1 MPLNWVPCMTILF
14 WLTFVYLFW
23 KIGDSFPILHP
34 KHGTFSIEQ
43 AVSRVG
49 IIGVTVMAI
58 LSGFGAVNAPYT
70 CMTIFMRQVSDD
82 DIYQLE
88 RKLRQNLDMIV
99 SKKRKLAAKKL
110 EISRSAFSTSFF
122 FIYIKLNLNKY

>member
-1 MPLNWVPCMTILF
+1 MAILF
-14 WLTFVYLFW
+14 WLIFVYLFW
-23 KIGDSFPILHP
+23 KIGDRFPILHS
-34 KHGTFSIEQ
+34 KQNIFSIEQ

-70 CMTIFMRQVSDD
+70 CMTIFMRQVSND

-88 RKLRQNLDMIV
+88 RKIRQNLDMIV
-99 SKKRKLAAKKL
+99 AKKRKLAIKKL
-110 EISRSAFSTSFF
+110 EISKSAFSRS
-122 FIYIKLNLNKY
+122 NLLFNFK